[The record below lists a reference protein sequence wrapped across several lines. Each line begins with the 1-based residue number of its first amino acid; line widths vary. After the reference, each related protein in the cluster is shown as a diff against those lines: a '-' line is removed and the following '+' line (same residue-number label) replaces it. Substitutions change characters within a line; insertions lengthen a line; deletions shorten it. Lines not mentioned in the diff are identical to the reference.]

1 MAIISKVESRD
12 LKQEFEAGTHRAVT
26 PKTITFTRTGTDQCF
41 FLVYFKHKEV
51 SENGKR
57 RERTGLNRAK
67 V

>member
-1 MAIISKVESRD
+1 MESRD

-41 FLVYFKHKEV
+41 FLSTSNNDV